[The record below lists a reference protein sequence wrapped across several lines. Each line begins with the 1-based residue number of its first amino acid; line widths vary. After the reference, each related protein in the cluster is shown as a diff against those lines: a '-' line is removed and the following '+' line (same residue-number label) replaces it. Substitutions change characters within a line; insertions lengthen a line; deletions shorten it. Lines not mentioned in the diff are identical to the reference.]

1 MNKKTFND
9 PAYTILFADV
19 LPNGSGGFVIA
30 PKRPTREISSQ
41 QTAKMLNISRSTLS
55 NILNEPKAY
64 RILRWRWIS
73 GKMGKRVFELES
85 VLQYRKASRDPEFG
99 GNRPGRRKSWMK

>member
-1 MNKKTFND
+1 
-9 PAYTILFADV
+9 
-19 LPNGSGGFVIA
+19 
-30 PKRPTREISSQ
+30 
-41 QTAKMLNISRSTLS
+41 MLNISRSTLS

-85 VLQYRKASRDPEFG
+85 VLRVFLKGKNGVADCLLVQRNEGWSNEIAESF
-99 GNRPGRRKSWMK
+99 NWLRREVAQAAREAVAA